1 MGSRIV
7 EKEFVFIRAV
17 AVFRNR
23 FILPPG
29 FICCALASHPYSE
42 IMRRLFNVKLE
53 AHIQPFLAPRLTYLK
68 SIILLVAEMRNRA
81 SRASQEA
88 PGFSYSTCRDRR
100 STARSRARARRLY
113 AGASVPRR
121 PHGSNARRK
130 AAFFFSP
137 RRDS

>member
-1 MGSRIV
+1 MGLRIV

-53 AHIQPFLAPRLTYLK
+53 AHIQPFLALRLIFQCQLYDSQTRNGIEASSAGEIK
-68 SIILLVAEMRNRA
+68 PGANPALLRTIHGPIQFHS
-81 SRASQEA
+81 SRC
-88 PGFSYSTCRDRR
+88 PKLNP
-100 STARSRARARRLY
+100 RSRKNSVSSAR
-113 AGASVPRR
+113 
-121 PHGSNARRK
+121 N
-130 AAFFFSP
+130 FSGVI
-137 RRDS
+137 RTAEAN

>member
-53 AHIQPFLAPRLTYLK
+53 AHIQPFLAPRLTYTK
-68 SIILLVAEMRNRA
+68 SIILLVAEMRNQA
-81 SRASQEA
+81 SRVSQEA
-88 PGFSYSTCRDRR
+88 PSFRVR
-100 STARSRARARRLY
+100 SRTPARS
-113 AGASVPRR
+113 S
-121 PHGSNARRK
+121 S
-130 AAFFFSP
+130 
-137 RRDS
+137 